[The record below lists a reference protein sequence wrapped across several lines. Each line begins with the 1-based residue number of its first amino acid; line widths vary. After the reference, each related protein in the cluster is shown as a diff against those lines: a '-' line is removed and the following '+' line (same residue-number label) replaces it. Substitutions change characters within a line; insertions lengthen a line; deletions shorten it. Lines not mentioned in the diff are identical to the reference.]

1 MKRFAPIF
9 VLAAACAAPFAHAQ
23 QQDAV
28 RDAVAAADRWLVA
41 ADAGDGAATWDRAAA
56 AFQAAVSKADWSAA
70 LAQVRQP
77 LGAVTSRKLVSSEY
91 KRAQPG
97 APDGEYVVIQY
108 DTQFAH
114 KPHVVETVVPMRERD
129 GSWKVS
135 GYFVK

>member
-1 MKRFAPIF
+1 MKQLAPIF
-9 VLAAACAAPFAHAQ
+9 VLAA
-23 QQDAV
+23 V
-28 RDAVAAADRWLVA
+28 STAD
-41 ADAGDGAATWDRAAA
+41 
-56 AFQAAVSKADWSAA
+56 SSAA
-70 LAQVRQP
+70 LAQARPP
-77 LGAVTSRKLVSSEY
+77 LGAVTSRTLVSSEY
-91 KRAQPG
+91 KRALPG